1 MRHYGSS
8 CRRESKSDSDP
19 SLKMPV
25 TRSNI
30 RKKATPKMQQVSE
43 EDKRI
48 FHPEGIRGKDL
59 NFVRCGND

>member
-1 MRHYGSS
+1 
-8 CRRESKSDSDP
+8 
-19 SLKMPV
+19 MPV